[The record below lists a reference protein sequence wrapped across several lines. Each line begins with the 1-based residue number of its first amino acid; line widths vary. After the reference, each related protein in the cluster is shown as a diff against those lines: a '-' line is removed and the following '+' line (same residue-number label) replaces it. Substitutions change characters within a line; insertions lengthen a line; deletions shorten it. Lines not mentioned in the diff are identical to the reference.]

1 MKLSLKH
8 LLSAVVVLGVSVMTL
23 SACGGATVGTSNK
36 DSNTKVVKKAKK
48 DVKVGVSLSTLS
60 NPFFVNLKKGID
72 ADAKAAGSKVET
84 FDAQN
89 DSAKQNNQISDLI
102 TKKVDVIIVNPV
114 DSDAIVPAIKKANNA
129 GIPVIAC
136 DRGSNGGKLLTTVAS
151 DNVKA
156 GKMAAQYLY
165 ELVGKD
171 AKVAEL
177 EGTPG
182 ADAAVQRGKG
192 FNNEIKGK
200 LNLVTK
206 QSANFDRAKG
216 LSTMQNI
223 LQAHGD
229 IKGVFAQNDEMA
241 LGAVKAIKDKDIKI
255 VSVDGTPDGL
265 AAVKNGTIDGIVAQE
280 PEQEGKLALK
290 AAYNYYQG
298 KTISKTIDSPI
309 NLVKATNN

>member
-1 MKLSLKH
+1 MKFSKKVVSL
-8 LLSAVVVLGVSVMTL
+8 LAVMSIGALFLTG
-23 SACGGATVGTSNK
+23 CGGASIGNSN
-36 DSNTKVVKKAKK
+36 SNSSKVTKKSKKSI
-48 DVKVGVSLSTLS
+48 KVGVSLSTLS

-72 ADAKAAGSKVET
+72 TEAAKAGTKVET
-84 FDAQN
+84 LDAQN

-114 DSDAIVPAIKKANNA
+114 DSDAIVTSVKKANNA

-136 DRGSNGGKLLTTVAS
+136 DRSSNGGKLLTTVAS
-151 DNVKA
+151 DNVLA
-156 GKMAAQYLY
+156 GKMAGQYL
-165 ELVGKD
+165 EKLVGKN

-192 FNNEIKGK
+192 FSSAVKGS
-200 LNLVTK
+200 LDVVTK

-223 LQAHGD
+223 LQAHSD

-241 LGAVKAIKDKDIKI
+241 LGAVKAVRDKNIKI

-265 AAVKNGTIDGIVAQE
+265 AAVKKGTIDGIVAQE
-280 PEQEGKLALK
+280 PKAEGRLALQ
-290 AAYNYYQG
+290 AAYKYYAG
-298 KTISKTIDSPI
+298 KTVSKSINSPI
-309 NLVKATNN
+309 HLVKSSSN

>member
-1 MKLSLKH
+1 MKFSKKVVSLLA
-8 LLSAVVVLGVSVMTL
+8 LLSVSALVLTG
-23 SACGGATVGTSNK
+23 CGGASLGNSSSN
-36 DSNTKVVKKAKK
+36 SSKVTKKAKK

-72 ADAKAAGSKVET
+72 TEAKKAGTKVET

-114 DSDAIVPAIKKANNA
+114 DSDAIVTSVKKANNA

-136 DRGSNGGKLLTTVAS
+136 DRGSNGGKVLTTVAS
-151 DNVKA
+151 DNVLA
-156 GKMAAQYLY
+156 GKMAGEYLQK
-165 ELVGKD
+165 LVGKN

-192 FNNEIKGK
+192 FNKIAKDN
-200 LNLVTK
+200 LDLVTK

-216 LSTMQNI
+216 LSVMQNI
-223 LQAHGD
+223 LQAHND

-241 LGAVKAIKDKDIKI
+241 LGAAKAIKNQDIKI
-255 VSVDGTPDGL
+255 VSVDGTPNGL
-265 AAVKNGTIDGIVAQE
+265 SAVKKGTIDGIIAQE
-280 PEQEGKLALK
+280 PKAEGRLALQ
-290 AAYNYYQG
+290 AAYDHYADKKVK
-298 KTISKTIDSPI
+298 KTINSPI
-309 NLVKATNN
+309 HLVKASDYK